1 MNRLHR
7 IVAVCATLTLS
18 LAGFVTPSAAAPI
31 TFTGSSGSLSASATF
46 TVVASNL
53 KVVLTNTGASDAM
66 VPTDVLTAIFFDIT
80 GTPFLTAV
88 SAISGGT
95 SYTLNV
101 GSPATFVSASGT
113 DIGGAWAFEEGTL
126 AHGALYGIGAAG
138 LGVFGPPNVF
148 PGPNVDG
155 DPGVD
160 GVGYGLLPV
169 GDNLTTGNG
178 GLNGRTFTKNSDTFL
193 LGLGSLSSSF
203 DPSASI
209 HNLTFQYGTS
219 LTETTAVGLLTPP
232 RVTPEPVTLALL
244 GMGFLAFA
252 VSRRAGKK

>member
-1 MNRLHR
+1 MSRLHSL
-7 IVAVCATLTLS
+7 VAVCATLTLS
-18 LAGFVTPSAAAPI
+18 LAGHVTPSAAAPI

-46 TVVASNL
+46 TVVGSNL
-53 KVVLTNTGASDAM
+53 QVVLTNTSASDAT

-80 GTPFLTAV
+80 GTPLLTAV
-88 SAISGGT
+88 SATSGGT
-95 SYTLNV
+95 SITLDV
-101 GSPATFVSASGT
+101 GSPAIFVSASGT
-113 DIGGAWAFEEGTL
+113 DIGGAWAYEKGTL

-160 GVGYGLLPV
+160 GVGYGLLPA
-169 GDNLTTGNG
+169 GDNLMTGNG

-193 LGLGSLSSSF
+193 LGLGSLSGF
-203 DPSASI
+203 DPSSSI

-219 LTETTAVGLLTPP
+219 LTETTILVVPPPP

-244 GMGFLAFA
+244 GMGFLAFG
-252 VSRRAGKK
+252 VSRRAAKK

>member
-1 MNRLHR
+1 MKRTHHLA
-7 IVAVCATLTLS
+7 AVSSALLFS
-18 LAGFVTPSAAAPI
+18 MAGLIAPSAAGPVS
-31 TFTGSSGSLSASATF
+31 FTGSSGSLSASATF
-46 TVVASNL
+46 TVVGSNL
-53 KVVLTNTGASDAM
+53 KVVLTNTGATDAL
-66 VPTDVLTAIFFDIT
+66 VPTDVLTGIFFDIN
-80 GTPFLTAV
+80 GTPLLTAV
-88 SAISGGT
+88 SATSGGT

-101 GSPATFVSASGT
+101 GSSAIFVSASGT
-113 DIGGAWAFEEGTL
+113 DIGGAWAYEEGAL

-138 LGVFGPPNVF
+138 FGVFGPPNVF

-160 GVGYGLLPV
+160 GVGYGLLPA

-193 LGLGSLSSSF
+193 LGLGSLSGF

-252 VSRRAGKK
+252 ASRRAGRK